1 MNFRRRH
8 EEVSKYIPN
17 QLQLNKQKSKPCCK
31 IVQCMYKL
39 RGNLYDFCHTCAQQW
54 FCQWANRQTESYPV
68 WIFLIFCQKDFL
80 QMPDFWTFSNLVH
93 ISTGYIRFYLNHQH
107 TMYNN
112 YNFSLTVSVQLVA
125 ILLYVH
131 VPLTF
136 LQQFAQ
142 VPSIGI

>member
-1 MNFRRRH
+1 MNFRGRH
-8 EEVSKYIPN
+8 EEIQVLGTYVV
-17 QLQLNKQKSKPCCK
+17 QLNKQKSKPCCWP
-31 IVQCMYKL
+31 VQCMYKL

-54 FCQWANRQTESYPV
+54 FCQWANRQSYPV

-80 QMPDFWTFSNLVH
+80 QMPDFWSFSNLH

-112 YNFSLTVSVQLVA
+112 YNFFLTVSVQLVA